1 MSNYFRIR
9 LALKLADDT
18 LAAVSIDE
26 SMEYVEEELTQIRQ
40 SLYEL
45 QQKMLRDEH
54 LQKDR
59 EAFDEP
65 TTGLK
70 DWLGN
75 G

>member
-1 MSNYFRIR
+1 MSNYFAIR

-18 LAAVSIDE
+18 LAGISVDE
-26 SMEYVEEELTQIRQ
+26 SMEYVEEELIQIRQ
-40 SLYEL
+40 SLSEL

-59 EAFDEP
+59 EAFEEP

-70 DWLGN
+70 DWLG
-75 G
+75 GG